1 MVLLVSERP
10 PIDPVELST
19 SGPPVS
25 RRADRRHAQ
34 RSRRARLLFTL
45 GGVVVLLVLLF
56 IGWYELQS
64 NALGPAG
71 KRVIITVSDG
81 ETFDQVASQLAAD
94 KVIGS
99 TFALKISDLIHSTP
113 SVDPGSYELHEN
125 LTFAQ
130 VRSILG
136 APPNIDAVDIEPG
149 QTLSE
154 VANTVDQFPGH
165 EHDQF
170 AQVAASGVVHST
182 FSPSGSNDLEGLLGT
197 GLYLALPGES
207 DATLLQA
214 MVTRFE
220 QQAATAGLNAT
231 SANALGYSPY
241 QLIIAAS
248 IVEKEGYYPKNMPDV
263 ARVIYNRLANAMP
276 LQMNATVLYSLGQ
289 DGGPFTSQ
297 DLTLPTPYNSYLN
310 KGLTPTPICSPS
322 IVAMKA
328 ASHPPVGGWL
338 YFVLVNK
345 DGTEAFAD
353 TFAEQLAN
361 EKLAQQRGVG

>member
-1 MVLLVSERP
+1 MSELTP
-10 PIDPVELST
+10 VDPVELT
-19 SGPPVS
+19 SAGPAIS
-25 RRADRRHAQ
+25 RQANLRHAQ
-34 RSRRARLLFTL
+34 RSRRVRLLFTL
-45 GGVVVLLVLLF
+45 GGVVILLLLLF
-56 IGWYELQS
+56 IGWFELQS

-71 KRVIITVSDG
+71 KRVIVTVSDG

-99 TFALKISDLIHSTP
+99 SFALKISDLIHSTP
-113 SVDPGSYELHEN
+113 SIDPGSYEMHEN

-136 APPNIDAVDIEPG
+136 APPNIYAVDVEPG

-154 VANTVDQFPGH
+154 VASTVDQFPGH
-165 EHDQF
+165 EHSQF
-170 AQVAASGVVHST
+170 AQVAASGVVRSS
-182 FSPSGSNDLEGLLGT
+182 FSPSGSNNLEGLLGT

-207 DATLLQA
+207 DATLIRD

-220 QQAATAGLNAT
+220 QQAATAGVTPTAA
-231 SANALGYSPY
+231 SALGLTLY
-241 QLIIAAS
+241 QLVTAAS

-263 ARVIYNRLANAMP
+263 ARVIYNRLANDMP

-289 DGGPFTSQ
+289 DGGPFTSK
-297 DLTLPTPYNSYLN
+297 DLTLQSPYNSYLN

-328 ASHPPVGGWL
+328 ASNPPAGGWL
-338 YFVLVNK
+338 YFVLINK

-353 TFAEQLAN
+353 TYAEQLAN
-361 EKLAQQRGVG
+361 EKLAQQRGLG

>member
-1 MVLLVSERP
+1 MVFLVSERP

-19 SGPPVS
+19 SGPPVR

-125 LTFAQ
+125 LT
-130 VRSILG
+130 
-136 APPNIDAVDIEPG
+136 
-149 QTLSE
+149 
-154 VANTVDQFPGH
+154 
-165 EHDQF
+165 F